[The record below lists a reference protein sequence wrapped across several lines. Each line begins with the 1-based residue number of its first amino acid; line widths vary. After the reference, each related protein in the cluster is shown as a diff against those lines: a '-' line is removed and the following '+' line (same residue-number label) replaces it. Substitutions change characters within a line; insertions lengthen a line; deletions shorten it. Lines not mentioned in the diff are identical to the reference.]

1 VRALR
6 RRFRRRAERLRARR
20 LLFLDESGVNLA
32 MTRLYGR
39 APRGERAVGSAPQNY
54 GAGVTLVAAL
64 GARGVRAAM
73 SVDGPTDTAVLVAF
87 IREVLA
93 PRLRRGDILVMDNL
107 SVHKT
112 AGVREAV
119 RAAGARLLYLPP
131 YSPDLSPIEQCWSK
145 LKAGLRKA
153 KARTREALSSALREA
168 FAAITEQDAKSW
180 FRHCGYALC

>member
-1 VRALR
+1 VLALR
-6 RRFRRRAERLRARR
+6 SRFRRRVKRLPAHR

-32 MTRLYGR
+32 MTRLRGR

-64 GARGVRAAM
+64 GAGGVRAAM
-73 SVDGPTDTAVLVAF
+73 SVDGPTDTLVLVSF

-107 SVHKT
+107 AVHKT
-112 AGVREAV
+112 LSVRAAV
-119 RAAGARLLYLPP
+119 RRAGARLLYLPP

-153 KARTREALSSALREA
+153 KARTREALGGALAAA
-168 FAAITEQDAKSW
+168 FAAVTRRDAKNW
-180 FRHCGYALC
+180 FRHCGYAFR

>member
-1 VRALR
+1 VRRLR
-6 RRFRRRAERLRARR
+6 ARFRRRAQRLPARR

-39 APRGERAVGSAPQNY
+39 APAGERVTGSAPQNY

-87 IREVLA
+87 ISQVLS

-107 SVHKT
+107 AVHKT
-112 AGVREAV
+112 LSVRAAV
-119 RAAGARLLYLPP
+119 RRAGARLLYLPP
-131 YSPDLSPIEQCWSK
+131 YSPDFSPIEQCWSK
-145 LKAGLRKA
+145 LKASLRKA
-153 KARTREALSSALREA
+153 KARTREALSGALTAA
-168 FAAITEQDAKSW
+168 FAAVTPEDAKNW
-180 FRHCGYALC
+180 FKHCGYALR

>member
-1 VRALR
+1 MRALR
-6 RRFRRRAERLRARR
+6 SRFRRRAKRLNARR

-39 APRGERAVGSAPQNY
+39 APRGERAAGSAPQNY

-73 SVDGPTDTAVLVAF
+73 SVDGPTDTLVLVAF

-107 SVHKT
+107 AVHKT
-112 AGVREAV
+112 ASVREAV
-119 RAAGARLLYLPP
+119 RQAGAKLLYLPP

-153 KARTREALSSALREA
+153 QARTREALGRALREA
-168 FAAITEQDAKSW
+168 FTAVTQRDAKNW
-180 FRHCGYALC
+180 FRHCGYALR